1 MDIFVQTR
9 RKMVTVERI
18 SDTMQRL
25 LCAEGKEITLVGT
38 AHVSQDSVDEVA
50 RTIEEINPDRICVEL
65 DEGRYRSKTEK
76 QDWEALNIKTIL
88 KENKGFLMLA
98 NMALSSYQKKL
109 GAQMGVSPG
118 DEIMR
123 AANLATERN
132 IPLSLCDREIQ
143 VTFKRAWRLSNWW
156 NKIKL
161 ISSLLTAVFSD
172 EKISNEEL
180 EKLKETNVLQSMLD
194 EMANELPTVK
204 KVLID
209 ERDQFLASKIYSA
222 PGNRIVAV
230 VGAGHAPGLVAHM
243 EKLDRKEAATD
254 TSSITEVPPPSK
266 AGQVFSWVIVLALLG
281 IIALGFVRSGW
292 DQGIEMFLYWF
303 ALNASLTGLAAILSL
318 AHPVTIILSML
329 AAPVT
334 ALSPTLG
341 VGMVAGLLE
350 ASMRKPRVRDFEQ
363 VTEDIS
369 RFKGWFSNRIIH
381 ALMIFMT
388 TSIFASI
395 GTFIAFPL
403 LISRL
408 GTGA

>member
-1 MDIFVQTR
+1 M
-9 RKMVTVERI
+9 TVERI

-25 LCAEGKEITLVGT
+25 ICADGKEITLIGT

-50 RTIEEINPDRICVEL
+50 RAIDEIGPDRICVEL
-65 DEGRYRSKTEK
+65 DEGRYRSRTEK
-76 QDWEALNIKTIL
+76 QNWENLNIKTIL

-109 GAQMGVSPG
+109 GEQMGVSPG

-123 AANLATERN
+123 AATLATERN

-143 VTFKRAWRLSNWW
+143 VTFKRAWRLSNGW

-161 ISSLLTAVFSD
+161 ISSLLSAVFSD

-194 EMANELPTVK
+194 EMAKELPTIK
-204 KVLID
+204 RVLID
-209 ERDQFLASKIYSA
+209 ERDQFLASKIYA
-222 PGNRIVAV
+222 AQGERIVAV

-243 EKLDRKEAATD
+243 ERLDRQEVSTD
-254 TSSITEVPPPSK
+254 TEKITTVPPPS
-266 AGQVFSWVIVLALLG
+266 QVGKILSWAVVIAIIG
-281 IIALGFVRSGW
+281 IIAAGFIRSGW
-292 DQGIEMFLYWF
+292 NQGLEMFLYWF
-303 ALNASLTGLAAILSL
+303 LLNSSLTGLAAILSL

-341 VGMVAGLLE
+341 VGMVAGMLE
-350 ASMRKPRVRDFEQ
+350 ASMRKPRVKDFEQ
-363 VTEDIS
+363 VSEDIS

-403 LISRL
+403 LISKL
-408 GTGA
+408 G

>member
-1 MDIFVQTR
+1 
-9 RKMVTVERI
+9 MVTVERI

-25 LCAEGKEITLVGT
+25 ICADGKEITLIGT

-50 RTIEEINPDRICVEL
+50 RAIDEIGPDRICVEL
-65 DEGRYRSKTEK
+65 DEGRYRSRTEK
-76 QDWEALNIKTIL
+76 QNWENLNIKTIL

-109 GAQMGVSPG
+109 GEQMGVSPG

-123 AANLATERN
+123 AATLATERN

-143 VTFKRAWRLSNWW
+143 VTFKRAWRLSNGW

-161 ISSLLTAVFSD
+161 ISSLLSAVFSD

-194 EMANELPTVK
+194 EMAKELPTIK
-204 KVLID
+204 RVLID
-209 ERDQFLASKIYSA
+209 ERDQYLASKIYA
-222 PGNRIVAV
+222 AQGERIVAV

-243 EKLDRKEAATD
+243 ERLDRQEVSTD
-254 TSSITEVPPPSK
+254 TEKITTVPPPS
-266 AGQVFSWVIVLALLG
+266 QVGKILSWAVVIAIIG
-281 IIALGFVRSGW
+281 IIAAGFIRSGW
-292 DQGIEMFLYWF
+292 NQGLEMFLYWF
-303 ALNASLTGLAAILSL
+303 LLNSSLTGLAAILSL

-341 VGMVAGLLE
+341 VGMVAGMLE
-350 ASMRKPRVRDFEQ
+350 ASMRKPRVKDFEQ
-363 VTEDIS
+363 VSEDIS

-403 LISRL
+403 LISKL
-408 GTGA
+408 G

>member
-1 MDIFVQTR
+1 M
-9 RKMVTVERI
+9 TVERI

-25 LCAEGKEITLVGT
+25 ICADGKEITLIGT

-50 RTIEEINPDRICVEL
+50 RAIDEIGPDRICVEL
-65 DEGRYRSKTEK
+65 DEGRYRSRTEK
-76 QDWEALNIKTIL
+76 QNWENLNIKTIL

-109 GAQMGVSPG
+109 GEQMGVSPG

-123 AANLATERN
+123 AATLATERN

-143 VTFKRAWRLSNWW
+143 VTFKRAWRLSNGW

-161 ISSLLTAVFSD
+161 ISSLLSAVFSD

-194 EMANELPTVK
+194 EMAKELPTIK
-204 KVLID
+204 RVLID
-209 ERDQFLASKIYSA
+209 ERDQYLASKIYA
-222 PGNRIVAV
+222 AQGERIVAV

-243 EKLDRKEAATD
+243 QRLDRQEVSTD
-254 TSSITEVPPPSK
+254 TEKITAVPPPS
-266 AGQVFSWVIVLALLG
+266 QVGKILSWAVVIAIIG
-281 IIALGFVRSGW
+281 IIAAGFIRSGW
-292 DQGIEMFLYWF
+292 NQGLEMFLYWF
-303 ALNASLTGLAAILSL
+303 LLNSSLTGLAAILSL

-341 VGMVAGLLE
+341 VGMVAGMLE
-350 ASMRKPRVRDFEQ
+350 ASMRKPRVKDFEQ
-363 VTEDIS
+363 VSEDIS

-403 LISRL
+403 LISKL
-408 GTGA
+408 G

>member
-1 MDIFVQTR
+1 MTI
-9 RKMVTVERI
+9 ERI

-25 LCAEGKEITLVGT
+25 VCADGKEITLIGT

-50 RTIEEINPDRICVEL
+50 RTIDEIGPDRICVEL
-65 DEGRYRSKTEK
+65 DEGRYRSRTEV
-76 QDWEALNIKTIL
+76 QGWENLNIKTIL

-109 GAQMGVSPG
+109 GTQMGVSPG

-143 VTFKRAWRLSNWW
+143 VTFKRAWRLSNMW
-156 NKIKL
+156 NKLKL
-161 ISSLLTAVFSD
+161 ISSLLTAVFSK
-172 EKISNEEL
+172 EEISNEEL
-180 EKLKETNVLQSMLD
+180 ERLKETNVLQSMLD
-194 EMANELPTVK
+194 DMAKELPTVK
-204 KVLID
+204 RVLID
-209 ERDQFLASKIYSA
+209 ERDQYLASKIYSS
-222 PGNRIVAV
+222 PGNRLVAV

-243 EKLDRKEAATD
+243 EKLDRKEVSDDVT
-254 TSSITEVPPPSK
+254 SITSVPAPSK
-266 AGQVFSWVIVLALLG
+266 AGPIISWAIVIALVG
-281 IIALGFVRSGW
+281 IIALGFIRSGW

-303 ALNASLTGLAAILSL
+303 GLNASLTGLAAILSL

-341 VGMVAGLLE
+341 VGMVSGIVE
-350 ASMRKPRVRDFEQ
+350 ASMRKPRVKDFEH
-363 VTEDIS
+363 VSDDIMT
-369 RFKGWFSNRIIH
+369 FKGWFTNRIIH
-381 ALMIFMT
+381 ALLIFMT

-408 GTGA
+408 GGAA

>member
-1 MDIFVQTR
+1 
-9 RKMVTVERI
+9 MVTVERI

-25 LCAEGKEITLVGT
+25 ICADGKEITLIGT

-50 RTIEEINPDRICVEL
+50 RAIDEIGPDRICVEL
-65 DEGRYRSKTEK
+65 DEGRYRSRTEK
-76 QDWEALNIKTIL
+76 QNWENLNIKTIL

-109 GAQMGVSPG
+109 GEQMGVSPG

-123 AANLATERN
+123 AATLATERN

-143 VTFKRAWRLSNWW
+143 VTFKRAWRLSNGW

-161 ISSLLTAVFSD
+161 ISSLLSAVFSD

-194 EMANELPTVK
+194 EMAKELPTIK
-204 KVLID
+204 RVLID
-209 ERDQFLASKIYSA
+209 ERDQYLASKIYA
-222 PGNRIVAV
+222 AQGERIVAV

-243 EKLDRKEAATD
+243 ERLDRQEVSTD
-254 TSSITEVPPPSK
+254 TEKITAVPPPS
-266 AGQVFSWVIVLALLG
+266 QVGKILSWAVVIAIIG
-281 IIALGFVRSGW
+281 IIAAGFIRSGW
-292 DQGIEMFLYWF
+292 NQGLEMFLYWF
-303 ALNASLTGLAAILSL
+303 LLNSSLTGLAAILSL

-341 VGMVAGLLE
+341 VGMVAGMLE
-350 ASMRKPRVRDFEQ
+350 ASMRKPRVKDFEQ
-363 VTEDIS
+363 VSEDIS

-395 GTFIAFPL
+395 GTFVAFPL
-403 LISRL
+403 LISKL
-408 GTGA
+408 G

>member
-1 MDIFVQTR
+1 
-9 RKMVTVERI
+9 MVTVERI

-25 LCAEGKEITLVGT
+25 ICADGKEITLIGT

-50 RTIEEINPDRICVEL
+50 RAIDEIGPDRICVEL
-65 DEGRYRSKTEK
+65 DEGRYRSRTEK
-76 QDWEALNIKTIL
+76 QNWENLNIKTIL

-109 GAQMGVSPG
+109 GEQMGVSPG

-123 AANLATERN
+123 AATLATERN

-143 VTFKRAWRLSNWW
+143 VTFKRAWRLSNGW

-161 ISSLLTAVFSD
+161 ISSLLSAVFSD

-194 EMANELPTVK
+194 EMAKELPTIK
-204 KVLID
+204 RVLID
-209 ERDQFLASKIYSA
+209 ERDQYLASKIYA
-222 PGNRIVAV
+222 AQGERIVAV

-243 EKLDRKEAATD
+243 ERLDRQEFSTD
-254 TSSITEVPPPSK
+254 TEKITAVPPPS
-266 AGQVFSWVIVLALLG
+266 QVGKILSWAVVIAIIG
-281 IIALGFVRSGW
+281 IIAAGFIRSGW
-292 DQGIEMFLYWF
+292 NQGLEMFLYWF
-303 ALNASLTGLAAILSL
+303 LLNSSLTGLAAILSL

-341 VGMVAGLLE
+341 VGMVAGMLE
-350 ASMRKPRVRDFEQ
+350 ASMRKPRVKDFEQ
-363 VTEDIS
+363 VSEDIS

-395 GTFIAFPL
+395 GTFVAFPL
-403 LISRL
+403 LISKL
-408 GTGA
+408 G

>member
-1 MDIFVQTR
+1 M
-9 RKMVTVERI
+9 MVTVERI

-25 LCAEGKEITLVGT
+25 ICADGKEITLIGT

-50 RTIEEINPDRICVEL
+50 RAIDEIGPDRICVEL
-65 DEGRYRSKTEK
+65 DEGRYRSRTEK
-76 QDWEALNIKTIL
+76 QNWENLNIKTIL

-109 GAQMGVSPG
+109 GEQMGVSPG

-123 AANLATERN
+123 AATLATERN

-143 VTFKRAWRLSNWW
+143 VTFKRAWRLSNGW

-161 ISSLLTAVFSD
+161 ISSLLSAVFSD

-194 EMANELPTVK
+194 EMAKELPTIK
-204 KVLID
+204 RVLID
-209 ERDQFLASKIYSA
+209 ERDQFLASKIYA
-222 PGNRIVAV
+222 AQGERIVAV

-243 EKLDRKEAATD
+243 ERLDRQEVSTD
-254 TSSITEVPPPSK
+254 TEKITTVPPPS
-266 AGQVFSWVIVLALLG
+266 QVGKILSWAVVIAIIG
-281 IIALGFVRSGW
+281 IIAAGFIRSGW
-292 DQGIEMFLYWF
+292 NQGLEMFLYWF
-303 ALNASLTGLAAILSL
+303 LLNSSLTGLAAILSL

-341 VGMVAGLLE
+341 VGMVAGMLE
-350 ASMRKPRVRDFEQ
+350 ASMRKPRVKDFEQ
-363 VTEDIS
+363 VSEDIS

-403 LISRL
+403 LISKL
-408 GTGA
+408 G

>member
-1 MDIFVQTR
+1 
-9 RKMVTVERI
+9 MVTVERI

-25 LCAEGKEITLVGT
+25 ICADGKEITLIGT

-50 RTIEEINPDRICVEL
+50 RAIDEIGPDRICVEL
-65 DEGRYRSKTEK
+65 DEGRYRSRTEK
-76 QDWEALNIKTIL
+76 QNWENLNIKTIL

-109 GAQMGVSPG
+109 GEQMGVSPG

-123 AANLATERN
+123 AATLATERN

-143 VTFKRAWRLSNWW
+143 VTFKRAWRLSNGW

-161 ISSLLTAVFSD
+161 ISSLLSAVFSD

-194 EMANELPTVK
+194 EMAKELPTIK
-204 KVLID
+204 RVLID
-209 ERDQFLASKIYSA
+209 ERDQFLASKIYA
-222 PGNRIVAV
+222 AQGERIVAV

-243 EKLDRKEAATD
+243 ERLDRQEVSTD
-254 TSSITEVPPPSK
+254 TEKITAVPPPS
-266 AGQVFSWVIVLALLG
+266 QVGKILSWAVVIAIIG
-281 IIALGFVRSGW
+281 IIAAGFIRSGW
-292 DQGIEMFLYWF
+292 NQGLEMFLYWF
-303 ALNASLTGLAAILSL
+303 LLNSSLTGLAAILSL

-341 VGMVAGLLE
+341 VGMVAGMLE
-350 ASMRKPRVRDFEQ
+350 ASMRKPRVKDFEQ
-363 VTEDIS
+363 VSEDIS

-403 LISRL
+403 LISKL
-408 GTGA
+408 G

>member
-1 MDIFVQTR
+1 M
-9 RKMVTVERI
+9 TVERI

-25 LCAEGKEITLVGT
+25 QCADGKEITLIGT

-50 RTIEEINPDRICVEL
+50 RTIDEIAPDRICVEL
-65 DEGRYRSKTEK
+65 DDGRYRSKTEK
-76 QDWEALNIKTIL
+76 QNWESLNIKTIL

-109 GAQMGVSPG
+109 GKQMGVSPG
-118 DEIMR
+118 DEIMQ
-123 AANLATERN
+123 AAQLATERG

-194 EMANELPTVK
+194 EMAKELPTVK
-204 KVLID
+204 RVLID
-209 ERDQFLASKIYSA
+209 ERDQYLASNIYLA
-222 PGNRIVAV
+222 PGKRVVAV
-230 VGAGHAPGLVAHM
+230 VGAGHAPGLVSYIQQLESKQASS
-243 EKLDRKEAATD
+243 D
-254 TSSITEVPPPSK
+254 TTSINTAPPASK
-266 AGQVFSWVIVLALLG
+266 AGKVVSWGIVIALLG
-281 IIALGFVRSGW
+281 IIAAGFIRSGW
-292 DQGIEMFLYWF
+292 SQGLEMFLYWF

-318 AHPVTIILSML
+318 AHPVTIIISML
-329 AAPVT
+329 AAPIT

-350 ASMRKPRVRDFEQ
+350 ASMRKPRVKDFEQ
-363 VTEDIS
+363 VTDDIS

-408 GTGA
+408 NGGA

>member
-1 MDIFVQTR
+1 M
-9 RKMVTVERI
+9 ERI

-25 LCAEGKEITLVGT
+25 VCADGKEITLIGT

-50 RTIEEINPDRICVEL
+50 RTIDEIGPDRICVEL
-65 DEGRYRSKTEK
+65 DEGRYRSRTEV
-76 QDWEALNIKTIL
+76 QGWENLNIKTIL

-109 GAQMGVSPG
+109 GTQMGVSPG

-143 VTFKRAWRLSNWW
+143 VTFKRAWRLSNMW
-156 NKIKL
+156 NKLKL
-161 ISSLLTAVFSD
+161 ISSLLTAVFSK
-172 EKISNEEL
+172 EEISNEEL
-180 EKLKETNVLQSMLD
+180 ERLKETNVLQSMLD
-194 EMANELPTVK
+194 DMAKELPTVK
-204 KVLID
+204 RVLID
-209 ERDQFLASKIYSA
+209 ERDQYLASKIYSS
-222 PGNRIVAV
+222 PGNRLVAV

-243 EKLDRKEAATD
+243 EKLDRKEVSDDVT
-254 TSSITEVPPPSK
+254 SITSVPAPSK
-266 AGQVFSWVIVLALLG
+266 AGPIISWAIVIALVG
-281 IIALGFVRSGW
+281 IIALGFIRSGW

-303 ALNASLTGLAAILSL
+303 GLNASLTGLAAILSL

-341 VGMVAGLLE
+341 VGMVSGIVE
-350 ASMRKPRVRDFEQ
+350 ASMRKPRVKDFEH
-363 VTEDIS
+363 VSDDIMT
-369 RFKGWFSNRIIH
+369 FKGWFTNRIIH
-381 ALMIFMT
+381 ALLIFMT

-408 GTGA
+408 GGAA

>member
-1 MDIFVQTR
+1 M
-9 RKMVTVERI
+9 MVTVERI

-25 LCAEGKEITLVGT
+25 ICADGKEITLIGT

-50 RTIEEINPDRICVEL
+50 RAIDEIGPDRICVEL
-65 DEGRYRSKTEK
+65 DEGRYRSRTEK
-76 QDWEALNIKTIL
+76 QNWENLNIKTIL

-109 GAQMGVSPG
+109 GEQMGVSPG

-123 AANLATERN
+123 AATLATERN

-143 VTFKRAWRLSNWW
+143 VTFKRAWRLSNGW

-161 ISSLLTAVFSD
+161 ISSLLSAVFSD

-194 EMANELPTVK
+194 EMAKELPTIK
-204 KVLID
+204 RVLID
-209 ERDQFLASKIYSA
+209 ERDQYLASKIYA
-222 PGNRIVAV
+222 AQGERIVAV

-243 EKLDRKEAATD
+243 ERLDRQEVSTD
-254 TSSITEVPPPSK
+254 TEKITTVPPPS
-266 AGQVFSWVIVLALLG
+266 QVGKILSWAVVIAIIG
-281 IIALGFVRSGW
+281 IIAAGFIRSGW
-292 DQGIEMFLYWF
+292 NQGLEMFLYWF
-303 ALNASLTGLAAILSL
+303 LLNSSLTGLAAILSL

-341 VGMVAGLLE
+341 VGMVAGMLE
-350 ASMRKPRVRDFEQ
+350 ASMRKPRVKDFEQ
-363 VTEDIS
+363 VSEDIS

-403 LISRL
+403 LISKL
-408 GTGA
+408 G

>member
-1 MDIFVQTR
+1 M
-9 RKMVTVERI
+9 TVERI

-25 LCAEGKEITLVGT
+25 ICADGKEITLIGT

-50 RTIEEINPDRICVEL
+50 RAIDEIGPDRICVEL
-65 DEGRYRSKTEK
+65 DEGRYRSRTEK
-76 QDWEALNIKTIL
+76 QNWENLNIKTIL

-109 GAQMGVSPG
+109 GEQMGVSPG

-123 AANLATERN
+123 AATLATERN

-143 VTFKRAWRLSNWW
+143 VTFKRAWRLSNGW

-161 ISSLLTAVFSD
+161 ISSLLSAVFSD

-194 EMANELPTVK
+194 EMAKELPTIK
-204 KVLID
+204 RVLID
-209 ERDQFLASKIYSA
+209 ERDQFLASKIYA
-222 PGNRIVAV
+222 AQGERIVAV

-243 EKLDRKEAATD
+243 ERLDRQEVSTD
-254 TSSITEVPPPSK
+254 TEKITTVPPPS
-266 AGQVFSWVIVLALLG
+266 QVGKILSWAVVIAIIG
-281 IIALGFVRSGW
+281 IIAAGFIRSGW
-292 DQGIEMFLYWF
+292 NQGLEMFLYWF
-303 ALNASLTGLAAILSL
+303 LLNSSLTGLAAILSL

-341 VGMVAGLLE
+341 VGMVAGMLE
-350 ASMRKPRVRDFEQ
+350 ASMRKPRVKDFEQ
-363 VTEDIS
+363 VSEDIS

-381 ALMIFMT
+381 A
-388 TSIFASI
+388 
-395 GTFIAFPL
+395 
-403 LISRL
+403 
-408 GTGA
+408 

>member
-1 MDIFVQTR
+1 MTI
-9 RKMVTVERI
+9 ERI

-25 LCAEGKEITLVGT
+25 VCADGKEITLIGT

-50 RTIEEINPDRICVEL
+50 RTIDEIGPDRICVEL
-65 DEGRYRSKTEK
+65 DEGRYRSRTEV
-76 QDWEALNIKTIL
+76 QGWENLNIKTIL

-109 GAQMGVSPG
+109 GTQMGVSPG

-143 VTFKRAWRLSNWW
+143 VTFKRAWRLSNMW
-156 NKIKL
+156 NKLKL
-161 ISSLLTAVFSD
+161 ISSLLTAVFSK
-172 EKISNEEL
+172 EEISNEEL
-180 EKLKETNVLQSMLD
+180 ERLKETNVLQSMLD
-194 EMANELPTVK
+194 DMAKYFPTVK
-204 KVLID
+204 RVLID
-209 ERDQFLASKIYSA
+209 ERDQYLASKIYSS
-222 PGNRIVAV
+222 PGNRLVAV

-243 EKLDRKEAATD
+243 EKLDRKEVSDDVT
-254 TSSITEVPPPSK
+254 SITSVPAPSK
-266 AGQVFSWVIVLALLG
+266 AGPIISWAIVIALVG
-281 IIALGFVRSGW
+281 IIALGFIRSGW

-303 ALNASLTGLAAILSL
+303 GLNASLTGLAAILSL

-341 VGMVAGLLE
+341 VGMVSGIVE
-350 ASMRKPRVRDFEQ
+350 ASMRKPRVKDFEH
-363 VTEDIS
+363 VSDDIMT
-369 RFKGWFSNRIIH
+369 FKGWFTNRIIH
-381 ALMIFMT
+381 ALLIFMT

-408 GTGA
+408 GGAA

>member
-1 MDIFVQTR
+1 
-9 RKMVTVERI
+9 MVTVERI

-25 LCAEGKEITLVGT
+25 ICADGKEITLIGT

-50 RTIEEINPDRICVEL
+50 RAIDEIGPDRICVEL
-65 DEGRYRSKTEK
+65 DEGRYRSRTEK
-76 QDWEALNIKTIL
+76 QNWENLNIKTIL

-109 GAQMGVSPG
+109 GEQMGVSPG

-123 AANLATERN
+123 AATLATERN

-143 VTFKRAWRLSNWW
+143 VTFKRAWRLSNGW

-161 ISSLLTAVFSD
+161 ISSLLSAVFSD

-194 EMANELPTVK
+194 EMAKELPTIK
-204 KVLID
+204 RVLID
-209 ERDQFLASKIYSA
+209 ERDQYLASKIYA
-222 PGNRIVAV
+222 AQGERIVAV

-243 EKLDRKEAATD
+243 QRLDRQEVSTD
-254 TSSITEVPPPSK
+254 TEKITAVPPPS
-266 AGQVFSWVIVLALLG
+266 QVGKILSWAVVIAIIG
-281 IIALGFVRSGW
+281 IIAAGFIRSGW
-292 DQGIEMFLYWF
+292 NQGLEMFLYWF
-303 ALNASLTGLAAILSL
+303 LLNSSLTGLAAILSL

-341 VGMVAGLLE
+341 VGMVAGMLE
-350 ASMRKPRVRDFEQ
+350 ASMRKPRVKDFEQ
-363 VTEDIS
+363 VSEDIS

-403 LISRL
+403 LISKL
-408 GTGA
+408 G

>member
-1 MDIFVQTR
+1 
-9 RKMVTVERI
+9 MVTVERI

-25 LCAEGKEITLVGT
+25 ICADGKEITLIGT

-50 RTIEEINPDRICVEL
+50 RAIDEIGPDRICVEL
-65 DEGRYRSKTEK
+65 DEGRYRSRTEK
-76 QDWEALNIKTIL
+76 QNWENLNIKTIL

-109 GAQMGVSPG
+109 GEQMGVSPG

-123 AANLATERN
+123 AATLATERN

-143 VTFKRAWRLSNWW
+143 VTFKRAWRLSNGW

-161 ISSLLTAVFSD
+161 ISSLLSAVFSD

-194 EMANELPTVK
+194 EMAKELPTIK
-204 KVLID
+204 RVLID
-209 ERDQFLASKIYSA
+209 ERDQYLASKIYA
-222 PGNRIVAV
+222 AQGERIVAV

-243 EKLDRKEAATD
+243 ERLDRQEVSTD
-254 TSSITEVPPPSK
+254 TEKITAVPPPS
-266 AGQVFSWVIVLALLG
+266 QVGKILSWAVVIAIIG
-281 IIALGFVRSGW
+281 IIAAGFIRSGW
-292 DQGIEMFLYWF
+292 NQGLEMFLYWF
-303 ALNASLTGLAAILSL
+303 LLNSSLTGLAAILSL

-341 VGMVAGLLE
+341 VGMVAGMLE
-350 ASMRKPRVRDFEQ
+350 ASMRKPRVKDFEQ
-363 VTEDIS
+363 VSEDIS

-403 LISRL
+403 LISKL
-408 GTGA
+408 G